1 MMWWYNGSG
10 WGTWVLMTLGMVAFW
25 VAVVWVIGL
34 LVRSTTADRPRRQR
48 ALEVLDERFARG
60 ELDAE
65 EYEAR
70 RQILLAGRPG
80 SLTGNRRGTRA
91 SGLR

>member
-34 LVRSTTADRPRRQR
+34 LVRSTTGDRPRSRR
-48 ALEVLDERFARG
+48 ALDVLDERFAQG

-65 EYEAR
+65 EYEQR
-70 RQILLAGRPG
+70 RQILQAGRSG
-80 SLTGNRRGTRA
+80 RSVGTRHVTP
-91 SGLR
+91 SGRR